1 MPMKYIAVCQDDVL
15 HGFLI
20 AQAHAGERIRFLV
33 TSGKAQA
40 RMAEAGL
47 DVHKVSLA
55 GRTWLRAAEPQPGD
69 VFILYLHDHRQV
81 QRLVALVTEEVPDC
95 SVIPILH
102 SHQVYD
108 LPESPRIRPI
118 YTHDLFSEHGTQI
131 LHLQTTRNRVQAIRD
146 HFASKERVLVLL
158 HDDPDPD
165 GIAAGLALR
174 TLLGRTAR
182 TCPLAS
188 YKPVTRPENLEM
200 LDKLGIDIVPM
211 SEVDLT
217 RFPAIATVDVQPPY
231 FGDRHLKVDL
241 VIDHHPEL
249 KGYQASFREIHTSY
263 GSSSTMMTE
272 FLRAVGVEINQRLA
286 TALFYAVKTDTQ
298 FLQGTHHH
306 ADLDSFF
313 YLYARANR
321 RAISQME
328 RAQLPAADLDSIG
341 RALLSRRLVGDILFV
356 HLGKVQRDDVITQLA
371 DICLRF
377 EGVAWVFCSGLLD
390 DTLVVA
396 IRNIGYLKNAG
407 EVATKAF
414 GDLGNAG
421 GRRTMAKAV
430 IPIAALRGELGSVGE
445 TKLRGFIQ
453 ERVLA
458 HKKALLSTA

>member
-1 MPMKYIAVCQDDVL
+1 MKYIAVCQDDVL
-15 HGFLI
+15 HGFLV
-20 AQAHAGERIRFLV
+20 AQAHRGEQIRFLV
-33 TSGKAQA
+33 TSGKARE

-55 GRTWLRAAEPQPGD
+55 GRTWLAVAEPEAGD
-69 VFILYLHDHRQV
+69 VFIFYLHDDRQV
-81 QRLVALVTEEVPDC
+81 QRLVELVTELEPEC

-102 SHQVYD
+102 SHLVYD
-108 LPESPRIRPI
+108 LPESPRVRPI

-146 HFASKERVLVLL
+146 HFADKERVLVLL

-174 TLLGRTAR
+174 ALLGRTAR
-182 TCPLAS
+182 TCPMAS

-200 LDKLGIDIVPM
+200 LERLAIDIVPM
-211 SEVDLT
+211 EEIDLS
-217 RFPAIATVDVQPPY
+217 RYPAIATVDVQPAY
-231 FGDRHLKVDL
+231 FGDRHNKVDL

-272 FLRAVGVEINQRLA
+272 FLRAAEVEITQRLA

-328 RAQLPAADLDSIG
+328 RAQLPAADLDRIG
-341 RALLSRRLVGDILFV
+341 RALLARRLVGDVLFV
-356 HLGKVQRDDVITQLA
+356 HLGPVQRDDVITQFA

-377 EGVAWVFCSGLLD
+377 EGVAWVFCSGVLD
-390 DTLVVA
+390 KNLVVA
-396 IRNIGYLKNAG
+396 IRNVGYLKNAG
-407 EVATKAF
+407 AVAAKAF
-414 GDLGNAG
+414 GDVGNAG

-430 IPIAALRGELGSVGE
+430 IPFTALRDVLGSLGE
-445 TKLRGFIQ
+445 AKLRGFIE

-458 HKKALLSTA
+458 DSETLRSSS

>member
-1 MPMKYIAVCQDDVL
+1 MKYIAVCQDDVL

-20 AQAHAGERIRFLV
+20 AQAHGGEQIRFLV
-33 TSGKAQA
+33 TSGKARA
-40 RMAEAGL
+40 RMAEVGL

-55 GRTWLRAAEPQPGD
+55 GRTWLAAAEAEAGD
-69 VFILYLHDHRQV
+69 VFILYLHDDRQV
-81 QRLVALVTEEVPDC
+81 KRLVEMIAEREPEC

-102 SHQVYD
+102 SHLAYD
-108 LPESPRIRPI
+108 LPESPRVRPI
-118 YTHDLFSEHGTQI
+118 FTHDLFSEHGTQI

-146 HFASKERVLVLL
+146 HFADKERVLVLL

-174 TLLGRTAR
+174 ALLGRTAR
-182 TCPLAS
+182 TCPMAS

-200 LDKLGIDIVPM
+200 LERLAIDILPM
-211 SEVDLT
+211 EEVDLA
-217 RFPAIATVDVQPPY
+217 RYPAIATVDVQPAY
-231 FGDRHLKVDL
+231 FGDRHPKVDL

-272 FLRAVGVEINQRLA
+272 FLRAADVEITQRLA

-306 ADLDSFF
+306 ADLDSFL

-328 RAQLPAADLDSIG
+328 RAQLPAADLDRIG
-341 RALLSRRLVGDILFV
+341 RALLARHQMEDTLFV
-356 HLGKVQRDDVITQLA
+356 HLGPVQRDDVITQFA

-377 EGVAWVFCSGLLD
+377 EGVSWVFCSGVLD
-390 DTLVVA
+390 KNLVVA
-396 IRNIGYLKNAG
+396 IRNVGYLKNAG
-407 EVATKAF
+407 EVAAKAF
-414 GDLGNAG
+414 GDVGNAG
-421 GRRTMAKAV
+421 GRRTMAKAI
-430 IPIAALRGELGSVGE
+430 IPFAALRPLLGSCGE
-445 TKLRGFIQ
+445 SKLRGFIE

-458 HKKALLSTA
+458 HHKALLSTS